1 MSHNDVMENK
11 NASPSACSSVPLEES
26 DIGNISL
33 LYGILRE
40 LWSTSEFL
48 LASDA
53 ISILTEII
61 A

>member
-11 NASPSACSSVPLEES
+11 NASPSTCSSVPLEES

-40 LWSTSEFL
+40 LWSTSESL

>member
-1 MSHNDVMENK
+1 MENK
-11 NASPSACSSVPLEES
+11 NASTSTCSSVLLEES

-53 ISILTEII
+53 IFILTEII